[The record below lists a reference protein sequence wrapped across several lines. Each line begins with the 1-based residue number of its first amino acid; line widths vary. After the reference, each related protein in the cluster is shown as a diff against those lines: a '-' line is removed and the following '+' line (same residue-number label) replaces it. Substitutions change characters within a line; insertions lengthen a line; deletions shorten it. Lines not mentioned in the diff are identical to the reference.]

1 MAERP
6 AKQLQPLT
14 RDELETAYFAL
25 IDLLTS
31 SFPIDEARR
40 ARLKALVTRLSEHV
54 RHLEIAKRT
63 SSGLRKRVD
72 PVERRELIR
81 QKLLC
86 RRAAEEKGTWA
97 VYAEGIADE
106 PQQLLL
112 TVVEGTYAEAIE
124 RALIEPG
131 FITEGMGG
139 QIDPL
144 GITGGTDEEE

>member
-1 MAERP
+1 MPVVERQ
-6 AKQLQPLT
+6 AKSQPEPFT

-31 SFPIDEARR
+31 NFPIDEARR
-40 ARLKALVTRLSEHV
+40 ARLKALVSRLSEHV
-54 RHLEIAKRT
+54 RHLEIVKRT

-72 PVERRELIR
+72 PSERRELIR

-86 RRAAEEKGTWA
+86 HRRAEEKGTWA

-112 TVVEGTYAEAIE
+112 TVVEGTWAEAVE
-124 RALIEPG
+124 RALNEPG

-139 QIDPL
+139 QIDPI
-144 GITGGTDEEE
+144 GME